1 MKKLEC
7 RIIYYAFEWKST
19 TGHVG
24 ESEDSWHTFH
34 VIIFH
39 IFSVLITFNAT
50 ARVGANILG
59 LQSDL
64 HKYGTIKEE
73 K

>member
-1 MKKLEC
+1 M
-7 RIIYYAFEWKST
+7 
-19 TGHVG
+19 V
-24 ESEDSWHTFH
+24 
-34 VIIFH
+34 FH
-39 IFSVLITFNAT
+39 IFSVLIKLNGM

-64 HKYGTIKEE
+64 NKSDAIKKE